1 MENTYDDGNDTCEEN
16 DRNRHITKCFHHLDN
31 FFVFK
36 YVRRPKIAIT
46 MTKIIPKAAITASLP
61 LLSPL
66 INNEAT
72 PPPVATKR
80 QENIFMISVLN
91 LIGSL
96 IWSSKL
102 LKGTF
107 EGVL

>member
-1 MENTYDDGNDTCEEN
+1 
-16 DRNRHITKCFHHLDN
+16 
-31 FFVFK
+31 
-36 YVRRPKIAIT
+36 
-46 MTKIIPKAAITASLP
+46 
-61 LLSPL
+61 
-66 INNEAT
+66 
-72 PPPVATKR
+72 
-80 QENIFMISVLN
+80 MISVLN